1 MINPVAKGQAIKAD
15 TMNALI
21 REANT
26 DSGYIPNAGQ
36 QLRTLPVDA
45 MQGFTPWDVV
55 LNGSQWLLLPGLVY
69 VDGEPCMLPPY
80 NNLLPPCSAANYY
93 PISYPSSLT
102 PEFWLAGTYASAT
115 DFSFTVYLQEPET
128 PIATGSRKALK
139 VKLAEWRNG
148 NCVPLVRSHIFV
160 GTGAAISV
168 QPSDGI
174 SIIAGDGI
182 TVTNSGNSYEIAANI
197 SFIPGDGITI
207 DTAVVNGQIQVEIHG
222 SGAPAGVRDI
232 NGTLYTWQQIGTVM
246 ADVTLAS
253 FEDGAGFTH
262 YLRVGKQTTDGNTYL
277 IYSFA

>member
-36 QLRTLPVDA
+36 QLRTLPVEN
-45 MQGFTPWDVV
+45 MQSFTPWDVV
-55 LNGSQWLLLPGLVY
+55 RNGRSWLLLPGLVY
-69 VDGEPCMLPPY
+69 VDGEPCMLSPV
-80 NNLLPPCSAANYY
+80 NNLLPPCSASNYSAT
-93 PISYPSSLT
+93 SYT
-102 PEFWLAGTYASAT
+102 GAPEFWLAGVYASAT
-115 DFSFTVYLQEPET
+115 NFNFAIYTREPAKPT
-128 PIATGSRKALK
+128 ASGSYRALK

-160 GTGAAISV
+160 GTGTEISV

-182 TVTNSGNSYEIAANI
+182 TIDSTGNAHTISANI

-207 DTAVVNGQIQVEIHG
+207 DTAVVNGQIQVEISG
-222 SGAPAGVRDI
+222 SSGAPAGVRDI
-232 NGTLYTWQQIGTVM
+232 NGTLYTWQQIGT
-246 ADVTLAS
+246 ALSDVTLAS

-262 YLRVGKQTTDGNTYL
+262 YLRVGKQTTDGNAYL